1 MQVFSCVYF
10 ETPSDLNWFI
20 FCCCCLIFFDAA
32 VVVGAAILN
41 SCKVFVNPT
50 GSTKSCFHVVDSVC
64 VYILLKLD

>member
-41 SCKVFVNPT
+41 FCKVFVNPT
-50 GSTKSCFHVVDSVC
+50 G
-64 VYILLKLD
+64 